1 MAVTTLS
8 TAQTLFLSSASN
20 TYSVAR
26 EGTGPDVYESEF
38 GLVGQYLG
46 GVRHEVNEVFARF
59 DLSSIPAGAIITGAA
74 LKVTLAE
81 SYGTFAMEAR
91 AASGVGPFVAGS
103 QLGALTQLGSYLV
116 TGAFVGTTTIPLSGF
131 TRANLMNVV
140 FASAPQRTGTP
151 TTNDD
156 TARITSV
163 QLEVTFTPP
172 TPNTF
177 QTISAPGDGVW
188 TSPVTGFVT
197 VEAHGGGGGQN
208 FLGAS
213 GGGAYA
219 ALTSYPVVAGQNYTY
234 RVGRGGFL
242 LTNESGTLFNN
253 EPGQDTWFV
262 STTTLLAKAA
272 NGATG
277 GQASASIGDEKY
289 SGGNAGSSNSWGFPG
304 GGGAAATKYGPGQ
317 NGFSAVSET
326 ATSGAGGGAPGG
338 GAGGVNDST
347 GANRHG
353 VSNPT
358 GGGGGG
364 SYHYNI
370 ACGNGGAPGGGKGGS
385 STSFND
391 TAVDTRSGNGQLVF
405 GWYVDVPINVTTNGT
420 QGSLAVTGRQGNP
433 SAGSS
438 ATGSRQILTI
448 MGRQGLV
455 EFGTPI
461 SVAGQTGAVTSL
473 GMAGAVT
480 ATQVS
485 TPAQTGAGTWDTVA
499 KSYEFLLSNGNLT
512 ATHGRGYN
520 ASGSIYGSDGITT
533 GDHSFKV
540 TVHNPVGGIAIGI
553 GNRSRSM
560 TATLGWSVNDVG
572 INSTG
577 AILYAGTT
585 LGNIGAINIVGTVV
599 EIRIKDQKFYA
610 RKNGGDWNGSAGV
623 SPEAGNGGNIAAI
636 PNQPIY
642 PLVFGNNAGLSF
654 TGDFTAWNASTG
666 SGTGSTS
673 VFATSVGAHVL
684 SLTGRQG
691 SQAITFDAFAYGQ
704 AGSLSITGRQGSA
717 NANVTG
723 TGSKGSLAISGYPG
737 NVTLSTAVTGV
748 AGTISLAG
756 LSGTVFTERNVIVS
770 GQAGS
775 ITLTPFQGSTNAD
788 ATIMGDAGS
797 LTVSGYP
804 ATVAVNLSVQSSE
817 AASLTLSGA
826 SGAYRVD
833 HSTTGNLG
841 GLVIAGYAASVIST
855 DNVSVAGS
863 NAVLTITG
871 RQGTMVFT
879 SNPTVS
885 GGKGAISINGH
896 QGSVGTNTQVQGSAS
911 ALQINGLAGSVTSTV
926 QIDGTAQSVALT
938 GRFGAARIDHT
949 VSGGRQS
956 MAVLGRQATVG
967 STVSATGG
975 TQALQIV
982 GHAASV
988 FESDNVS
995 VVANG
1000 AALTVTGY
1008 AGSIVNNINLDAGF
1022 DTLSISEFEGRT
1034 DASVNLTAGVRQS
1047 LQITG
1052 YIAEVDSRVVVPV
1065 FGFTGALTVTGRQG
1079 EVSTSVAVESVGQSL
1094 SITGRV
1100 GDTNAEVTVLGA
1112 STGTVSTTGRQG
1124 STNSGAEIIAFPG
1137 SVSITGHNA
1146 SIYEEDNFALT
1157 GGTGA
1162 MTVTGH
1168 AGRTDTDIILTG
1180 ANDNVAITGFAG
1192 TAEATVSVTV
1202 AGQTGQIGLNGLV
1215 GSYGF
1220 GADVEGGAGSISI
1233 TSYPASIIVSQNP
1246 VGESQDPLQIVGHV
1260 GKVEQAVYVFGQV
1273 GTVTLISL
1281 TGDTS
1286 IFDTISHVESAHRY
1300 TVRADKRKAEVN
1312 AQKRI
1317 ATILAETRRV
1327 KAG

>member
-1 MAVTTLS
+1 MAVVTLS
-8 TAQTLFLSSASN
+8 SSSTLFAATSEP
-20 TYSVAR
+20 TYAAAR
-26 EGTGPDVYESEF
+26 EGTGTNLYASEL
-38 GLVGQYLG
+38 GWIGQYFG
-46 GVRHEVNEVFARF
+46 GNYDVNQVFASF
-59 DLSSIPAGAIITGAA
+59 DLSSIPAGATISAA
-74 LKVTLAE
+74 KLILTVPE
-81 SYGTFAMEAR
+81 SYGSFTVEAR
-91 AASGVGPFVAGS
+91 ASAFTPGNAASFVPGS
-103 QLGALTQLGSYLV
+103 GLAAKTLLGSGAMTAGFDVTREIVV
-116 TGAFVGTTTIPLSGF
+116 TGA
-131 TRANLMNVV
+131 TRANL
-140 FASAPQRTGTP
+140 ASIVLHGSGQRTNTAP
-151 TTNDD
+151 TGD
-156 TARITSV
+156 TTTRVTAV
-163 QLEVTFTPP
+163 KLEVTWAMPSTTVNYQIADTANDATVNTVNGVFSSTGVHPYGPNGSSAGYRFPNVSIPAGKVITSATLTVKPSSGSGGTTNAGQFKAVALDNVGVWSSGNTPLSVP
-172 TPNTF
+172 KVGGVTISNASGSSNAISTDVTSLI
-177 QTISAPGDGVW
+177 QTIVSRAGWSSGNALAIVYDSSGATGDGFGVLDYSTSNADAARLSITYEDAVPVTVTVNGASKQSLTITGYAAMVTDFIAVNVAVVGQTGMVSLFGKSGAANFNGVTAGASTEVLFTTPGAITW
-188 TSPVTGFVT
+188 TSPITGAIKA
-197 VEAHGGGGGQN
+197 EGWGGGGGNNEANSYPGGGGGYARKNALMVTAGQTYN
-208 FLGAS
+208 GFVGDGGLSGTGANQGGSTWFGGTNSYDSPITAIGGGSSGWFGAS
-213 GGGAYA
+213 AAGGGNYPSNVGDVTYLGGGVANFQINGGGAAGPTGPGGASTNSTGGNAASGALGGTGASPDGQSNVDGGGGAYGG
-219 ALTSYPVVAGQNYTY
+219 YGFAG
-234 RVGRGGFL
+234 
-242 LTNESGTLFNN
+242 E
-253 EPGQDTWFV
+253 
-262 STTTLLAKAA
+262 
-272 NGATG
+272 
-277 GQASASIGDEKY
+277 
-289 SGGNAGSSNSWGFPG
+289 AGVP
-304 GGGAAATKYGPGQ
+304 GGGAAASGPG
-317 NGFSAVSET
+317 
-326 ATSGAGGGAPGG
+326 
-338 GAGGVNDST
+338 
-347 GANRHG
+347 ANT
-353 VSNPT
+353 PK
-358 GGGGGG
+358 
-364 SYHYNI
+364 
-370 ACGNGGAPGGGKGGS
+370 KGG
-385 STSFND
+385 
-391 TAVDTRSGNGQLVF
+391 RGQLRLTYAGV
-405 GWYVDVPINVTTNGT
+405 GGQSVTVTSIGSHDVR
-420 QGSLAVTGRQGNP
+420 LTGQQ
-433 SAGSS
+433 GSS
-438 ATGSRQILTI
+438 AITFEAT
-448 MGRQGLV
+448 
-455 EFGTPI
+455 
-461 SVAGQTGAVTSL
+461 ANGQT
-473 GMAGAVT
+473 
-480 ATQVS
+480 
-485 TPAQTGAGTWDTVA
+485 
-499 KSYEFLLSNGNLT
+499 
-512 ATHGRGYN
+512 
-520 ASGSIYGSDGITT
+520 
-533 GDHSFKV
+533 
-540 TVHNPVGGIAIGI
+540 
-553 GNRSRSM
+553 
-560 TATLGWSVNDVG
+560 
-572 INSTG
+572 
-577 AILYAGTT
+577 
-585 LGNIGAINIVGTVV
+585 
-599 EIRIKDQKFYA
+599 
-610 RKNGGDWNGSAGV
+610 
-623 SPEAGNGGNIAAI
+623 
-636 PNQPIY
+636 
-642 PLVFGNNAGLSF
+642 
-654 TGDFTAWNASTG
+654 
-666 SGTGSTS
+666 
-673 VFATSVGAHVL
+673 
-684 SLTGRQG
+684 
-691 SQAITFDAFAYGQ
+691 
-704 AGSLSITGRQGSA
+704 GSLSITGRQGST

-723 TGSKGSLAISGYPG
+723 TGSKGALAISGYPG

-756 LSGTVFTERNVIVS
+756 LIGTVSAERNVIVT

-775 ITLTPFQGSTNAD
+775 IALNPFQGSANTN
-788 ATIMGDAGS
+788 ATIMGDVGS
-797 LTVSGYP
+797 LTVAGYP
-804 ATVAVNLSVQSSE
+804 ATVSVNLSVQS
-817 AASLTLSGA
+817 AADASLTLSGA

-863 NAVLTITG
+863 NAVLTVTG

-956 MAVLGRQATVG
+956 LTVLGRQATVG

-1008 AGSIVNNINLDAGF
+1008 AGSIVNNINLNAGF

-1034 DASVNLTAGVRQS
+1034 DASVNLTAGARQS

-1052 YIAEVDSRVVVPV
+1052 YSAEVDSRVVVPV
-1065 FGFTGALTVTGRQG
+1065 FGFTGALTVIGRQG
-1079 EVSTSVAVESVGQSL
+1079 EVSTSVAVESVGQGL

-1112 STGTVSTTGRQG
+1112 SKGTVSTTGRQG

-1202 AGQTGQIGLNGLV
+1202 DGQTGQIGLNGLV

-1260 GKVEQAVYVFGQV
+1260 GRVEQAVYVFGQT